1 MVHRNDSLLRL
12 RTKMIVVFIRMAPKK
27 PIKQQTAEQKPT
39 HKKKKKNS
47 NGPKRIPACKHAASL
62 SMFLIALAQ
71 SRGDSSLQS
80 SFLA

>member
-39 HKKKKKNS
+39 HKKKNS